1 LDGFF
6 LQSNQKEK
14 NSFVDSKNMPL
25 FFFKKKKKQ
34 SKILLIVFFSFFL
47 LGVGVGLGT
56 GI

>member
-25 FFFKKKKKQ
+25 FFLKKKKTKQ
-34 SKILLIVFFSFFL
+34 NIVDCFFSFFL